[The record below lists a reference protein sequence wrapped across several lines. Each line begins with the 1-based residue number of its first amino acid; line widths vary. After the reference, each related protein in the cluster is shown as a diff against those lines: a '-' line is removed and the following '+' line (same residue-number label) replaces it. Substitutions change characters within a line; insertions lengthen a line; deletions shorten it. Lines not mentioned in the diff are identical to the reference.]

1 MAAAAHPDTDEL
13 LDRAGRGD
21 VPARHQLLVRH
32 RARLTKMVAIR
43 LDRRLAARVDPS
55 DVVQETL
62 AEADRRLD
70 DYLRDRPLPFY
81 PWLRRLAGERLIDL
95 HRRHVRARHRSVER
109 EEPWALPLPD
119 ASAIAL
125 VDRLAASGTSPSRH
139 LLRQE
144 LRQRVRAALDQLA
157 PHDREILVLR
167 HLEQLSVAEAA
178 AALGITERAAK
189 ARHMRALTRL
199 RALFEDENR
208 EEDR

>member
-1 MAAAAHPDTDEL
+1 MPAAIHPDTNEL
-13 LDRAGRGD
+13 VERAGQGD

-32 RARLTKMVAIR
+32 RARLRKMVAIR

-70 DYLRDRPLPFY
+70 DYLRDRSLPFY
-81 PWLRRLAGERLIDL
+81 PWLRRIAGERLIDL
-95 HRRHVRARHRSVER
+95 YRRHVRARHRSVER
-109 EEPWALPLPD
+109 EEPWALPLPGE
-119 ASAIAL
+119 SANAL
-125 VDRLAASGTSPSRH
+125 VDRLAASGTSPSRN

-144 LRQRVRAALDQLA
+144 LRQRVRAALEQLGA
-157 PHDREILVLR
+157 HDREILVLR

-199 RALFEDENR
+199 RTLFDDED
-208 EEDR
+208 

>member
-1 MAAAAHPDTDEL
+1 MPAAAHPDTDEL
-13 LDRAGRGD
+13 LDRAGQGD

-32 RARLTKMVAIR
+32 RARLRKMVAIR

-70 DYLRDRPLPFY
+70 GYLRDRPLPFY

-95 HRRHVRARHRSVER
+95 YRRHVRARHRSVER
-109 EEPWALPLPD
+109 EEPWPLPLPD
-119 ASAIAL
+119 DSAIAL
-125 VDRLAASGTSPSRH
+125 VDRLAENGTSPSRH

-144 LRQRVRAALDQLA
+144 LRQRVRAALEQLK
-157 PHDREILVLR
+157 PDDREILVLR

-199 RALFEDENR
+199 RALFEDETR
-208 EEDR
+208 EDDR

>member
-1 MAAAAHPDTDEL
+1 MPAAAHPDTDEL

-21 VPARHQLLVRH
+21 VPARNLLLVRH
-32 RARLTKMVAIR
+32 RARLKKMVAIR

-55 DVVQETL
+55 DLVQETL

-81 PWLRRLAGERLIDL
+81 PWLRRLAGERLIAA

-119 ASAIAL
+119 ASAVAL
-125 VDRLAASGTSPSRH
+125 VDRLAASGTSPSGH

-144 LRQRVRAALDQLA
+144 LRQRLRAALEQLG

-167 HLEQLSVAEAA
+167 HLEQLSVAETA
-178 AALGITERAAK
+178 AALGISERAAK
-189 ARHMRALTRL
+189 ARHMRALVRL
-199 RALFEDENR
+199 RGLFDDETR

>member
-1 MAAAAHPDTDEL
+1 MPAAIHPDTNEL
-13 LDRAGRGD
+13 VERAGQGD

-32 RARLTKMVAIR
+32 RARLRKMVAIR
-43 LDRRLAARVDPS
+43 MDRRLSARVDPS

-70 DYLRDRPLPFY
+70 DYLRDRSLPFY
-81 PWLRRLAGERLIDL
+81 PWLRRIAGERLIDL
-95 HRRHVRARHRSVER
+95 YRRHVRARNRSVER

-119 ASAIAL
+119 ESAIAL
-125 VDRLAASGTSPSRH
+125 VDRLAADGTSPSRN
-139 LLRQE
+139 LLRRE
-144 LRQRVRAALDQLA
+144 LRQRVRAALEQLG

-189 ARHMRALTRL
+189 ARHMRALARL
-199 RALFEDENR
+199 RTLFDDE
-208 EEDR
+208 E

>member
-1 MAAAAHPDTDEL
+1 MPAAAHPDTDEL

-21 VPARHQLLVRH
+21 VPARNLLLVRH
-32 RARLTKMVAIR
+32 RARLKKMVAIR

-55 DVVQETL
+55 DLVQETL

-81 PWLRRLAGERLIDL
+81 PWLRRLAGERLIAA

-109 EEPWALPLPD
+109 EEPWAPPLPD
-119 ASAIAL
+119 ASAVAL
-125 VDRLAASGTSPSRH
+125 VDRLAASGTSPSGH

-144 LRQRVRAALDQLA
+144 LRQRLRAALEQLG

-167 HLEQLSVAEAA
+167 HLEQLSVAETA
-178 AALGITERAAK
+178 AALGISERAAK
-189 ARHMRALTRL
+189 ARHMRALVRL
-199 RALFEDENR
+199 RGLFDDETR

>member
-1 MAAAAHPDTDEL
+1 MPAATHPDTNEL

-32 RARLTKMVAIR
+32 RARLRKMVAIR

-55 DVVQETL
+55 DIVQETL

-81 PWLRRLAGERLIDL
+81 PWLRRLAGERLIEA

-109 EEPWALPLPD
+109 EEQWAPPLPD
-119 ASAIAL
+119 ASAAAL
-125 VDRLAASGTSPSRH
+125 VDRLAANGTSPSRH

-144 LRQRVRAALDQLA
+144 LRQRLRAALEQLR
-157 PHDREILVLR
+157 PDDREILVLR
-167 HLEQLSVAEAA
+167 HLEQLSVGEAA

-189 ARHMRALTRL
+189 ARHMRTLVRI
-199 RALFEDENR
+199 RALFDDEIR
-208 EEDR
+208 EEE

>member
-1 MAAAAHPDTDEL
+1 MPAAAHPDTDEL
-13 LDRAGRGD
+13 LDLAGRGD

-62 AEADRRLD
+62 ADADRRLD

-109 EEPWALPLPD
+109 EAPWALPLPD
-119 ASAIAL
+119 ESVVAL
-125 VDRLAASGTSPSRH
+125 ADRLAADGTSPSRH

-199 RALFEDENR
+199 RTLFDDED
-208 EEDR
+208 